1 MSLQQREA
9 SRSLLPPM
17 PQPAGLKTTA
27 VVDGS
32 ERKVDPANVPE
43 AERTKLVSDPKGG
56 QMVGG
61 QGKVFGD
68 E

>member
-1 MSLQQREA
+1 MA
-9 SRSLLPPM
+9 
-17 PQPAGLKTTA
+17 QPLGLKTPTT
-27 VVDGS
+27 VDGS
-32 ERKVDPANVPE
+32 EKKVDPANVPE
-43 AERTKLVSDPKGG
+43 AEKIKLVADPKGG